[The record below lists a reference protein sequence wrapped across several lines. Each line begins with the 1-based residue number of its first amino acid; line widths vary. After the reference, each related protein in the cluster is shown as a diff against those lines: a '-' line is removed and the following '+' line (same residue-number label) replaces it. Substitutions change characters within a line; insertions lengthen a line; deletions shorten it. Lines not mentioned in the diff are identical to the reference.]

1 VRAHRQGE
9 KASGVGFDWPDIGGV
24 LSKVDEEVA
33 ELKEAI
39 ASGDRQEM
47 EAELGDVLLSL
58 ASVGR
63 HLQTPAEDALRGAV
77 GRFDRRFRTMEAA
90 AVEGGRS
97 LQGLDADT
105 LEAMW
110 QEAKDLLAAST
121 DRSH

>member
-1 VRAHRQGE
+1 
-9 KASGVGFDWPDIGGV
+9 
-24 LSKVDEEVA
+24 
-33 ELKEAI
+33 
-39 ASGDRQEM
+39 
-47 EAELGDVLLSL
+47 
-58 ASVGR
+58 
-63 HLQTPAEDALRGAV
+63 
-77 GRFDRRFRTMEAA
+77 MEAA